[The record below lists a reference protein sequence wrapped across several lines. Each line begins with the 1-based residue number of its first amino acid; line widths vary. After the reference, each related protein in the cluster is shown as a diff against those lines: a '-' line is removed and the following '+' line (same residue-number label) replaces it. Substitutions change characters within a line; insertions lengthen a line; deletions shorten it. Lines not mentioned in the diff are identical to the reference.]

1 MRILYGV
8 QATGNG
14 HITRA
19 RTMVPALA
27 AAGIEVDYLFSGR
40 PREELFSMEPFG
52 DFRCLSG
59 LTFAIKAGR
68 IQYLNTVL
76 NNNMVRFV
84 HDVRTLDLRPYDLVL
99 TDFEP
104 VTAWAA
110 KIQKRPS
117 VAIGHQYAF
126 LHNIPKAKDNPLASA
141 IIRLFAP
148 AKTQIGLHWDHF
160 NSPILPPLI
169 ERPNAPATIEQGAIL
184 IYLPFEDTNEVI
196 GLLKPFSNYR
206 FWVYCA
212 TDARKEI
219 GNITLKPFSRETFQ
233 KDLACCEGVIS
244 NSGFELAS
252 EALQYGKKILV
263 KPLKGQMEQ
272 WSNAAALTR
281 LGMGEQMDD
290 FNPEIITAWLGAP
303 NPTPLLYPDV
313 AATITNW
320 IQTGRTESVD
330 SLSRMLWAD
339 LSPRYA
345 SDTDIIASAE

>member
-19 RTMVPALA
+19 RTMAPALA

-40 PREELFSMEPFG
+40 PHEELFSMEPFG
-52 DFRCLSG
+52 DFRCLPG

-68 IQYLNTVL
+68 IQYLNTAL
-76 NNNMVRFV
+76 NNNMVRFIR
-84 HDVRTLDLRPYDLVL
+84 DVRTLDLRPYDLVL

-126 LHNIPKAKDNPLASA
+126 FHDIPKAKNNPLASA
-141 IIRLFAP
+141 IIRFFAP
-148 AKTQIGLHWDHF
+148 GETQIGLHWDHF
-160 NSPILPPLI
+160 NLPILPPLI
-169 ERPNAPATIEQGAIL
+169 ERPKLSATVERGSIL

-196 GLLKPFSNYR
+196 RLLEPFSNYR
-206 FWVYCA
+206 FQVYCA
-212 TDARKEI
+212 TEVRKEI

-233 KDLACCEGVIS
+233 RDLACCEGVIS

-272 WSNAAALTR
+272 WSNAAALTQ
-281 LGMGEQMDD
+281 LEMGTQMDD
-290 FNPEIITAWLGAP
+290 FYPEIITAWLRTP
-303 NPTPLLYPDV
+303 NPTPVLYPDV

-320 IQTGRTESVD
+320 IQTGRTDSVD

-345 SDTDIIASAE
+345 PDADMIASAE